1 WCDAPIAH
9 LDHVIP
15 HTDGGPTT
23 ADNARGT
30 CVRCNL
36 TKEHPGWG
44 AAVEPSDSPPGSVRL
59 RLPRTVILTTPTGHT
74 YPSHAPP
81 VLPGRPP
88 PDLYPSGPLDLHY
101 ETLLAS

>member
-1 WCDAPIAH
+1 
-9 LDHVIP
+9 
-15 HTDGGPTT
+15 
-23 ADNARGT
+23 NARGT

-44 AAVEPSDSPPGSVRL
+44 AAVEPSDSPPGSIRL
-59 RLPRTVILTTPTGHT
+59 RGPRTVILTTPTGHT